1 MRLLGTTL
9 IHWWFYA
16 SLAGYFGF
24 AGWGVYLFAKENGMI
39 DDVLERDEV
48 ETTDDAQADEDLDSA
63 GDETQE
69 PEAVAEPTPA
79 PKGPVII
86 TPEQSLIEI
95 IRLQRE
101 CLAAERE
108 YEAAKEDAKEAKDYW
123 DTKLTSLTK
132 YIQSVDQP
140 LPLEKVWSQPSANG
154 EATAAQQAQ
163 DESWRDTPLS
173 VVLAGL
179 PAKKLEILAD
189 AEIVT
194 LGQLTDF
201 QAAKGTYAW
210 DLKGVGPEWRTKIE
224 DAVVKWFERN
234 PRQSSD
240 AAAESPE
247 KEATSPEPAGPD
259 AEEGE

>member
-1 MRLLGTTL
+1 MRFLGTTL

-16 SLAGYFGF
+16 SVAGYFGF
-24 AGWGVYLFAKENGMI
+24 AGWGVYLFAKEDDMI
-39 DDVLERDEV
+39 EDVLDQDEV
-48 ETTDDAQADEDLDSA
+48 ETTDETQADETLDEA
-63 GDETQE
+63 ADETQE
-69 PEAVAEPTPA
+69 PEAAAVPAAEP
-79 PKGPVII
+79 KGRAII
-86 TPEQSLIEI
+86 MPEDALIEI

-123 DTKLTSLTK
+123 EVNLKSLTK
-132 YIQSVDQP
+132 YIQSVDHP
-140 LPLEKVWSQPSANG
+140 LPLEKVWSQPSVNG

-189 AEIVT
+189 AEIIT

-210 DLKGVGPEWRTKIE
+210 DLKGIGPEWRTKIE
-224 DAVVKWFERN
+224 DAFVKWFEQN
-234 PRQSSD
+234 LPFVTTK
-240 AAAESPE
+240 AAAESTVEEVTTPD
-247 KEATSPEPAGPD
+247 PAGPD
-259 AEEGE
+259 GEEV